1 MRLQE
6 IEVIQGSREYLYA
19 DIRADRTLNTQVIE
33 LSISPVN
40 TPMSWT
46 PATWVGQAGK
56 FRAAQIMLDGT
67 LVPDLYYVFA
77 RITDSPEVPIIAV
90 GRLRVV

>member
-1 MRLQE
+1 MRTSE
-6 IEVIQGSREYLYA
+6 VEVIQGSREYLYA
-19 DIRADRTLNTQVIE
+19 DIRADRTLNTQVVE

-40 TPMSWT
+40 TPMGWIT
-46 PATWVGQAGK
+46 ATWVGTPGK

-67 LVPDLYYVFA
+67 LIPDLYYVFA